1 MSGQAYKMGGL
12 DENVSPAVIKDDVRK
27 LQSKNRTLT
36 FCTAF
41 TLLLAFVG
49 SVLAA
54 FSARFVDENRR
65 APKATEA
72 SCSAS
77 DNRPS
82 RGTPPRTPSSA
93 APGRGPASPHS
104 PTGRLISRR

>member
-1 MSGQAYKMGGL
+1 MNGL

-49 SVLAA
+49 FVLAA

-65 APKATEA
+65 ALEGDG
-72 SCSAS
+72 SVVLRLGQSS
-77 DNRPS
+77 LS
-82 RGTPPRTPSSA
+82 GYSSA
-93 APGRGPASPHS
+93 YSLFRGSGSWTASPTHQQDV
-104 PTGRLISRR
+104 

>member
-1 MSGQAYKMGGL
+1 MSGQAYMNGL

-49 SVLAA
+49 FCPRGVFRAIRRREQSR
-54 FSARFVDENRR
+54 ARRRRKRR
-65 APKATEA
+65 AP
-72 SCSAS
+72 
-77 DNRPS
+77 
-82 RGTPPRTPSSA
+82 PRTIVPLGVLIRVLPLPRLRVVDQQ
-93 APGRGPASPHS
+93 APTPYQDV
-104 PTGRLISRR
+104 

>member
-49 SVLAA
+49 FVLAA
-54 FSARFVDENRR
+54 FSARFVDENRAALEGDGSVVLR
-65 APKATEA
+65 LGQSSLSGYSLRVLPLPRLRVVDQQAPTHQQ
-72 SCSAS
+72 
-77 DNRPS
+77 DV
-82 RGTPPRTPSSA
+82 
-93 APGRGPASPHS
+93 
-104 PTGRLISRR
+104 